1 MTTMTIKLMKT
12 VLASKRFWKTVAL
25 VAMMSSIAVPE
36 GFAELIAEVLSEVLT
51 SIMAMD
57 NDAVLVSMAFP

>member
-12 VLASKRFWKTVAL
+12 V
-25 VAMMSSIAVPE
+25 
-36 GFAELIAEVLSEVLT
+36 AELIAEVLSEVLT
-51 SIMAMD
+51 SITAMD